1 MKINRGEKQMDTIT
15 AKKLAAMLHLSESAV
30 SLALNDK
37 SGVSRETRKRVLEAA
52 RDNGY
57 DFTRK
62 ALGRDQRKGT
72 ICFAVYRKSGAVVG
86 DTPFFS
92 ELTDGISIRCRRDGY
107 ECVISYLYEDED
119 LQGQIYDMRVAKYA
133 GVIVLATEME
143 EQTLSLFDVVESPL
157 VFLDA
162 YFERPEYNFILI
174 NNTQGAYQ
182 ATRYLIR
189 KCRTQPGYLRSSYWI
204 SNFDARADG
213 FYKAIREAGMSTSH
227 SLVLRLPPSQEG
239 AYADMK
245 ELLKTEKPAKC
256 YFADND
262 LIAIGAIQALKEAGY
277 RIPEDVSIVG
287 FDDISSAQY
296 VSPPLTTVE
305 VPKAYLGEAAVGRVV
320 QMIEGHSLQPL
331 KVEVFTRLIRR
342 KSVAGAQP

>member
-1 MKINRGEKQMDTIT
+1 MGSIT
-15 AKKLAAMLHLSESAV
+15 AKELAALLRLSESAV
-30 SLALNDK
+30 SLALNNK
-37 SGVSRETRKRVLEAA
+37 PGVSRETRKRVMEAA
-52 RDNGY
+52 KEHGY
-57 DFTRK
+57 DFSRK
-62 ALGRDQRKGT
+62 AVALDQKKGT

-86 DTPFFS
+86 NTSFFS

-119 LQGQIYDMRVAKYA
+119 LKDQIRELRASRFA

-143 EQTLSLFDVVESPL
+143 EQTLSLFDSVEIPL

-162 YFERPEYNFILI
+162 YFDRPEYNFILI
-174 NNTQGAYQ
+174 NNAQGAYQ
-182 ATRYLIR
+182 ATKYLIR
-189 KCRTQPGYLRSSYWI
+189 KCRAQPGYLRSSYWI
-204 SNFDARADG
+204 SNFEARADG
-213 FYKAIREAGMSTSH
+213 FYKAIREAGMSTSQ
-227 SLVLRLPPSQEG
+227 SLVLRLPPSQAG

-245 ELLKTEKPAKC
+245 ELLKTEKPVKC

-287 FDDISSAQY
+287 FDDIASAEY
-296 VSPPLTTVE
+296 VSPPLTTME
-305 VPKAYLGEAAVGRVV
+305 VPKAYLGEAAVERIIQMMDGR
-320 QMIEGHSLQPL
+320 SPQPL

-342 KSVAGAQP
+342 KSVANMQ

>member
-1 MKINRGEKQMDTIT
+1 MGSIT
-15 AKKLAAMLHLSESAV
+15 AKELARLLHLSESAV
-30 SLALNDK
+30 SLALNDRP
-37 SGVSRETRKRVLEAA
+37 GVSRETRKRVMDAA
-52 RDNGY
+52 REY
-57 DFTRK
+57 QFDFSRK
-62 ALGRDQRKGT
+62 AVTRDQKKGT

-92 ELTDGISIRCRRDGY
+92 ELTDGISIRCRRNGY

-119 LQGQIYDMRVAKYA
+119 LRDQIYAMRTAKFA

-143 EQTLSLFDVVESPL
+143 EQTLSMFDSVEVPL

-182 ATRYLIR
+182 ATKYLIR
-189 KCRTQPGYLRSSYWI
+189 KCRTQPGYLHSSYRI

-227 SLVLRLPPSQEG
+227 SLVHRLPPSQEG

-245 ELLKTEKPAKC
+245 ELLRTEKPAAC

-262 LIAIGAIQALKEAGY
+262 LIAIGAIQALKEEGY

-305 VPKAYLGEAAVGRVV
+305 VPKSYLGEAAVERVV
-320 QMIEGHSLQPL
+320 QIIEGHSLKPL
-331 KVEVFTRLIRR
+331 KVEVFTHLVRR
-342 KSVAGAQP
+342 KSVFGEQP

>member
-1 MKINRGEKQMDTIT
+1 MSSIT
-15 AKKLAAMLHLSESAV
+15 AKELASMLHLSESAV

-37 SGVSRETRKRVLEAA
+37 PGVSRETRKRVLEAA
-52 RDNGY
+52 REHDY
-57 DFTRK
+57 DFSRK
-62 ALGRDQRKGT
+62 AVVRDQKKGS

-92 ELTDGISIRCRRDGY
+92 ELTEGVSIQCRRDGY

-119 LQGQIYDMRVAKYA
+119 LKDQIYSLRAAKFA
-133 GVIVLATEME
+133 GIIVLATEME
-143 EQTLSLFDVVESPL
+143 EGTLSMFDTVEVPL

-189 KCRTQPGYLRSSYWI
+189 KCRVQPGYLRSSYWI
-204 SNFDARADG
+204 SNFEARADG

-227 SLVLRLPPSQEG
+227 SLVHRLTPSQEG
-239 AYADMK
+239 AYADMT
-245 ELLKTEKPAKC
+245 ELLRMEKPAKC

-277 RIPEDVSIVG
+277 RIPEDVSVVG

-296 VSPPLTTVE
+296 VSPPLTTVQ
-305 VPKAYLGEAAVGRVV
+305 VPKTFLGEVAVGRVV
-320 QMIEGHSLQPL
+320 HMIEGRNVQPL
-331 KVEVFTRLIRR
+331 KVEVFTKLIRR
-342 KSVAGAQP
+342 KSVLSTQP

>member
-1 MKINRGEKQMDTIT
+1 MDSIT
-15 AKKLAAMLHLSESAV
+15 AKELASLLQLSESAV
-30 SLALNDK
+30 SLALNNK
-37 SGVSRETRKRVLEAA
+37 PGVSRETRKRVLEAA
-52 RDNGY
+52 KAYNY
-57 DFTRK
+57 DFSRK
-62 ALGRDQRKGT
+62 AVSRDHKKEL

-92 ELTDGISIRCRRDGY
+92 ELTDGISTRCRRAGY
-107 ECVISYLYEDED
+107 ECVIRYLYEDED
-119 LQGQIYDMRVAKYA
+119 LRNQIHGIRTSSFA

-143 EQTLSLFDVVESPL
+143 EQTLSLFDTVEIPL

-174 NNTQGAYQ
+174 NNTQGAYL
-182 ATRYLIR
+182 ATRYLIQ

-204 SNFDARADG
+204 SNFEARADG

-227 SLVLRLPPSQEG
+227 SLVHRLPPSQEG

-245 ELLKTEKPAKC
+245 ELLRSAKPAAC

-262 LIAIGAIQALKEAGY
+262 LIAIGAMQALRESGY
-277 RIPEDVSIVG
+277 RIPEDVSVIG
-287 FDDISSAQY
+287 FDDISSAEY
-296 VSPPLTTVE
+296 VSPPLTTIE
-305 VPKAYLGEAAVGRVV
+305 VPKTYLGEAAVERVV
-320 QMIEGHSLQPL
+320 QMIEGHCLQPL

-342 KSVAGAQP
+342 KSVVSCCSQS

>member
-1 MKINRGEKQMDTIT
+1 MGSIT
-15 AKKLAAMLHLSESAV
+15 AKELAAILHLSESAV
-30 SLALNDK
+30 SLALNDRP
-37 SGVSRETRKRVLEAA
+37 GVSRETRKRVLDAA
-52 RDNGY
+52 RENGY
-57 DFTRK
+57 DFSRK
-62 ALGRDQRKGT
+62 ALGRDQKKGT

-119 LQGQIYDMRVAKYA
+119 LQGQIYAMRVARYA

-174 NNTQGAYQ
+174 NNIHGAYQ
-182 ATRYLIR
+182 ATKYLIR

-213 FYKAIREAGMSTSH
+213 FYKAIREAGMSTSQSRVH
-227 SLVLRLPPSQEG
+227 RLAPSQEG

-245 ELLKTEKPAKC
+245 ELLRTEKPAKC

-262 LIAIGAIQALKEAGY
+262 LIAIGSIQALKEAGY

-305 VPKAYLGEAAVGRVV
+305 VPKAYLGEAAVGRVI

-331 KVEVFTRLIRR
+331 KVEVFTRLVRR
-342 KSVAGAQP
+342 KSVACAQT

>member
-1 MKINRGEKQMDTIT
+1 MDTIT
-15 AKKLAAMLHLSESAV
+15 AKELAVMLHLSESAV

-37 SGVSRETRKRVLEAA
+37 PGVSRETRKRVLEAA

-57 DFTRK
+57 DFARK
-62 ALGRDQRKGT
+62 ALGREQKRGT

-92 ELTDGISIRCRRDGY
+92 ELTDGISICCRRHGY

-133 GVIVLATEME
+133 GVIILATEME
-143 EQTLSLFDVVESPL
+143 EQTLSLFDVLECPL

-204 SNFDARADG
+204 SNFEARADG

-320 QMIEGHSLQPL
+320 QMIEGRSLQPL

-342 KSVAGAQP
+342 KSVAGAQS